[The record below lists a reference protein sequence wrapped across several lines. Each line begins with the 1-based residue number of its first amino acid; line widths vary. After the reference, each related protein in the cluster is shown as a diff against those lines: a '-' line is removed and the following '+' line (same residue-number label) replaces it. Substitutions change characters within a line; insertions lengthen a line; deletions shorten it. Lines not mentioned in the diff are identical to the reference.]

1 MLEWMEEKEVYATQI
16 LTRDNVSA
24 AIIPAVR
31 KVFRRS
37 ADDEAANDTEYAFRK
52 SKSLIAR
59 ILDSTHG
66 KSGLAS
72 VAFFVF
78 AVLYVFQSEI
88 SLRVA
93 RTVSKR
99 LKKLVAK
106 VERGDEGVDEED
118 LKVLNG
124 WRWRILLW

>member
-1 MLEWMEEKEVYATQI
+1 MW
-16 LTRDNVSA
+16 LTEYDGSA

-72 VAFFVF
+72 VAFFVL
-78 AVLYVFQSEI
+78 AVLYVFQSEV

-99 LKKLVAK
+99 LKKLAAK
-106 VERGDEGVDEED
+106 VERGDEGVGEED
-118 LKVLNG
+118 MKTLSG
-124 WRWRILLW
+124 WRWRVLLW